1 MELNKH
7 ICTQFIENG
16 KEFVQLTLDDD
27 YIVRDNRP
35 DVLRIIYSKGNV
47 SLEDIKVGNQV
58 IWLTGKLYFSTLY
71 QSDDENRRLESVTGE
86 IPFQEKI
93 VMDAREDC
101 EGVRADVQIEDLSVG
116 IINSRKLVIRA
127 VINVEVRCLE
137 EEAEEFSCTIPMEG
151 YQQKTEDLTML
162 CLVENKKEMLALQKE
177 ILLPNSRT
185 NIGELI
191 FYQVDFLNED
201 IQLLENRMTIQT
213 NAKVWV
219 LYRSESTGE
228 YECFESIVPLSGEIE
243 LYGLNGE
250 EIFWAKIE
258 PKDIV
263 IEPRSDYDG
272 ETRMIGLE
280 VNLWAELQIYRE
292 ERCQVLTDAYTL
304 DKELNIKREDVNYYQ
319 LLVKNVSKI
328 RLMEQQQIE
337 PKQEKILQI
346 CGSSG
351 NITVDTVEKREN
363 GVFVEGVLNVHI
375 LYTTTEDALPFAH
388 TEGQIPFE
396 QFVEI
401 PGFSENTKLWTDYRL
416 EQLQVNLLDSTE
428 YEMKAVVE
436 IGVLAIEEKE
446 MSNIIE
452 IDELPLDMECVQRQ
466 PGMIAYVRKEGEDLW
481 DVAKKYHATAEN
493 ILEIGNRVLV
503 VKKVQ

>member
-7 ICTQFIENG
+7 ICTQLIEKE
-16 KEFVQLTLDDD
+16 KEFVQMTLDDD
-27 YIVRDNRP
+27 YIVRDNKP
-35 DVLRIIYSKGNV
+35 DVLRIIYAKGNTV
-47 SLEDIKVGNQV
+47 LEDVKIGNQV
-58 IWLTGKLYFSTLY
+58 AWISGKLYFRVLY
-71 QSDDENRRLESVTGE
+71 QSDDENRRLESVNGE

-93 VMDAREDC
+93 IMDAQEDC
-101 EGVRADVQIEDLSVG
+101 ENIGADIQIEDLSVG

-127 VINVEVRCLE
+127 VLNAEVCYME
-137 EEAEEFSCTIPMEG
+137 EETETFSCAIPMEE
-151 YQQKTEDLTML
+151 YQQKTENLTML
-162 CLVENKKEMLALQKE
+162 CLVENKKEMLPLQKE

-185 NIGELI
+185 NIGEII
-191 FYQVDFLNED
+191 FYQIDFLNED

-213 NAKVWV
+213 NARVWV

-228 YECFESIVPLSGEIE
+228 YECVESVVPLNGEIE
-243 LYGLNGE
+243 LYGLSGD
-250 EIFWAKIE
+250 EIFWAKVE
-258 PKDIV
+258 PKEIV

-272 ETRMIGLE
+272 ETRMLGMEL
-280 VNLWAELQIYRE
+280 NLWVELQIYRE
-292 ERCQVLTDAYTL
+292 NICEVLTDAYGL
-304 DKELNIKREDVNYYQ
+304 DKELKLERENTKYYQ
-319 LLVKNVSKI
+319 LLVKNVSKV
-328 RLMEQQQIE
+328 RLIEQQQIE
-337 PKQEKILQI
+337 KNQEKILQI

-351 NITVDTVEKREN
+351 NITVDSVEKREN

-401 PGFSENTKLWTDYRL
+401 SGFSEDTKIWMDYKL

-428 YEMKAVVE
+428 YEIKAVIE
-436 IGVLAIEEKE
+436 IGVLAMEEKE
-446 MSNIIE
+446 ISNIVGIE
-452 IDELPLDMECVQRQ
+452 ELPLDMERVQRQ

-481 DVAKKYHATAEN
+481 DVAKKYHATPAN

>member
-7 ICTQFIENG
+7 TCTQFVENG

-35 DVLRIIYSKGNV
+35 DVLRIIYAKGHI

-58 IWLTGKLYFSTLY
+58 VWLTGKMYFSTLY
-71 QSDDENRRLESVTGE
+71 QSDDENRRLESVNGE

-93 VMDAREDC
+93 VMDVKEDC
-101 EGVRADVQIEDLSVG
+101 EELTADIQIEDLSVG
-116 IINSRKLVIRA
+116 IINSRKLAIRA
-127 VINVEVRCLE
+127 VLNAEVRCLE
-137 EEAEEFSCTIPMEG
+137 EETESFSCAIATDE
-151 YQQKTEDLTML
+151 YQQKTENLTML
-162 CLVENKKEMLALQKE
+162 CLVENKKEMLPLQKE

-228 YECFESIVPLSGEIE
+228 YECFESVIPLSGEIDI
-243 LYGLNGE
+243 YGLNGD
-250 EIFWAKIE
+250 EIYWTKIE

-263 IEPRSDYDG
+263 IESRSDYDG
-272 ETRMIGLE
+272 ETRMLGME
-280 VNLWAELQIYRE
+280 VNLWVELQIYRE
-292 ERCQVLTDAYTL
+292 EICEVLTDAYGL
-304 DKELNIKREDVNYYQ
+304 DKELNLEKEDANYYQ
-319 LLVKNVSKI
+319 LLVKNISKI
-328 RLMEQQQIE
+328 RLMEQQQLE
-337 PKQEKILQI
+337 PNQEKILQI

-351 NITVDTVEKREN
+351 NITVDSVEKREN
-363 GVFVEGVLNVHI
+363 GVYVEGVLNVHI

-396 QFVEI
+396 QFIEI
-401 PGFSENTKLWTDYRL
+401 PGFSENTKLWMEYKL

-428 YEMKAVVE
+428 YEIKAVIE
-436 IGVLAIEEKE
+436 IGVLAMEEKE
-446 MSNIIE
+446 VSNIIDVE
-452 IDELPLDMECVQRQ
+452 EMSLDMEQVQNQ
-466 PGMIAYVRKEGEDLW
+466 PGMIAYIRKEGEDLW
-481 DVAKKYHATAEN
+481 DIAKKYHATAAN

-503 VKKVQ
+503 VKQVQ